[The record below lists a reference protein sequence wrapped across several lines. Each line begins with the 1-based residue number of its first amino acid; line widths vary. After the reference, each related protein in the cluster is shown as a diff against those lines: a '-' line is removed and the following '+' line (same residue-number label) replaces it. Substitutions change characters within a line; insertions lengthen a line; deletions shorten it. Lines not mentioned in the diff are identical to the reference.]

1 MFGSH
6 FERLEVLWVLGPTK
20 ALRVRDYFYGVGSQ
34 DVRHEGQKVK
44 LSSNYLVKEQKTLL
58 HLDVMVC

>member
-34 DVRHEGQKVK
+34 DVRHERAEGQALK
-44 LSSNYLVKEQKTLL
+44 
-58 HLDVMVC
+58 